1 MANKSKYLLSGLA
14 VIAVAFGIAFFN
26 FSKTE
31 KPAQPV
37 PQTPTLQ
44 KEAFLQTHTIYLLCG
59 HSDTKKKTLPE
70 ELVGLTQEQV
80 QKFHPDWEIITFE
93 PKLLAVRIKFE
104 ALDEQC
110 ANRKYLG
117 LSDGK
122 VAIFRGM
129 PGRGVVEKIT
139 AIRADKLPA
148 SEVEALRAGLEVAS
162 EGELLEILEGLA
174 EGEEK
179 SLEDL

>member
-31 KPAQPV
+31 NQPNLFHKLL
-37 PQTPTLQ
+37 PS

-80 QKFHPDWEIITFE
+80 QKFHPDWEIIAFE

-148 SEVEALRAGLEVAS
+148 SEVEALKAGLEVAS